1 MHLFTLFVVY
11 IGRSTI
17 AIVPRATALVKR
29 SVATGAYP
37 AT

>member
-11 IGRSTI
+11 IGRSTM
-17 AIVPRATALVKR
+17 AIVSCRQTLVKR
-29 SVATGAYP
+29 SVATGVYP